1 MKSIPIQKQL
11 ERMSRQ
17 RWSRRGIR
25 TLLRAIWLGLSLC
38 CLAIGAHILIGWPID
53 FARLQIVA
61 LASVALGALFLLRPR
76 IPPREVARRIDQRYN
91 LQEQMSTALEISAQ
105 GQTEGVAGY
114 LIQQASHTAHQVQQ
128 NAKRKQR
135 LPWAEMATLFALL
148 LLAVGMLL
156 LANIGGMN
164 AIHGSAQ
171 PLPPLAGP
179 RDPQQEFPM
188 EPMNN
193 PQGNQPEQDQSAQT
207 QNEPPVSSNEQQAL
221 GILADALRDLS
232 VTRPAA
238 EALDRNDTDNA
249 AQQLREVADQ
259 ADQLSDETRRDLAN
273 SLQNA
278 ANEIGATEPELTE
291 QLRDSSYGLQ
301 QSQQDA
307 AQALDDLARAVEQL
321 GDTEEETPPQ
331 EDEDQSQQEQNQP
344 AQGQQNWQ
352 NQDQGQQE
360 EQDPPPSEQRERP
373 RNPFERL
380 NVEGVPLELES
391 GDTGDTPTSSDS
403 DETPSNEEGNQFEQ
417 QTQQD
422 DTRIQIGDDPLRIPA
437 DARDVVQEYFS
448 PQQ

>member
-1 MKSIPIQKQL
+1 M
-11 ERMSRQ
+11 
-17 RWSRRGIR
+17 
-25 TLLRAIWLGLSLC
+25 
-38 CLAIGAHILIGWPID
+38 LIGWPID
-53 FARLQIVA
+53 YTRLQILA
-61 LASVALGALFLLRPR
+61 LASIALGALFLLRPR
-76 IPPREVARRIDQRYN
+76 IPPHEVARRIDQRYN

-114 LIQQASHTAHQVQQ
+114 LLQQASHTAHEVQQ
-128 NAKRKQR
+128 HAKRKQR

-148 LLAVGMLL
+148 LLAIGMLL

-164 AIHGSAQ
+164 IAHSTAQ

-188 EPMNN
+188 EPFNN
-193 PQGNQPEQDQSAQT
+193 PQGNQSEQNQPAPSE
-207 QNEPPVSSNEQQAL
+207 NEPPVSGNEQQAL

-238 EALDRNDTDNA
+238 EALDRNDTDSA
-249 AQQLREVADQ
+249 AQHLREVADQ
-259 ADQLSDETRRDLAN
+259 ADQLSDETRRDLAD

-278 ANEIGATEPELTE
+278 ANEIGATEPELTQ

-301 QSQQDA
+301 QGQQDA

-321 GDTEEETPPQ
+321 GNTEEEAPPQ
-331 EDEDQSQQEQNQP
+331 EEQSQQEQNQSQ
-344 AQGQQNWQ
+344 QGQQNWQ
-352 NQDQGQQE
+352 DQDQGQEESQE
-360 EQDPPPSEQRERP
+360 PPPSEQRERP

-391 GDTGDTPTSSDS
+391 GDTGDTPTGSDS
-403 DETPSNEEGNQFEQ
+403 QETPSNEEGNQFEQ